1 MVARPVREERGLR
14 VLTAEDAGRSPPR
27 VVTGLRPFNSGD
39 PIPAGATEGRA
50 GSPVTDVYH
59 AQQQPHAMQSLS
71 LQPAAIPDQF
81 VRNSNKT
88 LYARQG

>member
-27 VVTGLRPFNSGD
+27 VVTGLRPFYSGLL
-39 PIPAGATEGRA
+39 ISAGATEGRA
-50 GSPVTDVYH
+50 GSSAADVYH
-59 AQQQPHAMQSLS
+59 AQQQLHAMQSFS
-71 LQPAAIPDQF
+71 LQSAAIPDQF